1 MNAITV
7 RRYGMMT
14 RCGSIGVRR
23 VVNHQRKNPPT
34 KRGTRATA
42 STPTSRNSRKSH
54 EPTNIAIKRTDVIRG
69 EGAGSGLTIL
79 KCLRW
84 PNDPAQQPRGLD
96 ELGVPE
102 SVPAPAICCSGWI
115 GGIRHRVGLVAP
127 GLVRKPIVLKITAN
141 AQ

>member
-14 RCGSIGVRR
+14 RFGSIGVRR

-54 EPTNIAIKRTDVIRG
+54 EPTNSAMKRMDVVRG
-69 EGAGSGLTIL
+69 EGAGSGLTIFNR
-79 KCLRW
+79 LR
-84 PNDPAQQPRGLD
+84 RRT
-96 ELGVPE
+96 LGYGRSSE
-102 SVPAPAICCSGWI
+102 RRFDLMARLSQ
-115 GGIRHRVGLVAP
+115 L
-127 GLVRKPIVLKITAN
+127 L
-141 AQ
+141 